1 MTVNTGSADPLT
13 LRLLPEYNPSAL
25 DRRTAWDALLNS
37 DVLQQLKNFI
47 HYRNG
52 TSAADDDI
60 LQETLLLAFCKV
72 ENGDYRYGEAP
83 FVAYL
88 KAVAGF
94 KILEAAR
101 ERFHASL
108 DDFEEAL
115 PDPHAE
121 FISAEPLLAGGPLL
135 TALNDLPPRRR
146 DVLLLAELYD
156 HSGEEIAQR
165 LHIRPD
171 LVRKDKSLALQ
182 QLRRALAPELPDLLQ
197 AAA

>member
-1 MTVNTGSADPLT
+1 
-13 LRLLPEYNPSAL
+13 
-25 DRRTAWDALLNS
+25 
-37 DVLQQLKNFI
+37 